1 MQSVSLGWAYLQC
14 YVMQLDWSS
23 FHSGANTRTYT
34 SVPFLAVPVMIGF
47 LSCMSKTRACW
58 PAVCVVEAWL
68 RWKIC
73 ESPVVLSL
81 PWFSQCCSFGSSLC
95 SCFLLISFPGVFC
108 CFLLRM
114 LQFCF
119 ILTFASFLDWKIFFV
134 FKPGKKNNHGNAL

>member
-23 FHSGANTRTYT
+23 FHSGCKHKDVHFSSLFSRPRYDWL
-34 SVPFLAVPVMIGF
+34 SVVQ
-47 LSCMSKTRACW
+47 SKTRACW
-58 PAVCVVEAWL
+58 PAVCAVEAWL